1 MSAMSSS
8 EKPEVCWPNRLG
20 STTVCVA
27 VRRGGLA
34 KERGGKTKQQAAQRS
49 AAQGWIH
56 VALQAGP
63 TYVG

>member
-27 VRRGGLA
+27 VRGRVSQR
-34 KERGGKTKQQAAQRS
+34 KGGKTKHQAAQD
-49 AAQGWIH
+49 WIH
-56 VALQAGP
+56 DALQSRRT

>member
-27 VRRGGLA
+27 IRGVSQQ
-34 KERGGKTKQQAAQRS
+34 KQS
-49 AAQGWIH
+49 
-56 VALQAGP
+56 
-63 TYVG
+63 